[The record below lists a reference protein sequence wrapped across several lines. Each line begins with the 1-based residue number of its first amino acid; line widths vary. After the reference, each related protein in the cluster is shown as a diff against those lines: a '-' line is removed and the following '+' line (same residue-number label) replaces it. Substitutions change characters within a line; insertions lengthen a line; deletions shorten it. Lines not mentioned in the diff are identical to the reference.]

1 MIDDQQSPMFIHALE
16 SFEHGIFHYLEGGD
30 KDRKFAFLHL
40 DQAVELLLKE
50 KAVRIGKSI
59 YKKDNTTLNFHE
71 VFKSLE
77 NAAVK
82 VEEKPRLEEV
92 HDLRNNIQHK
102 GITPDE
108 RTTEFYA
115 KIVYKF
121 VKRFLREE
129 LDTSLEDC
137 LSVRY
142 RKKMEGIKDTLDLK
156 EASKLFWGYYEDLS
170 LDPQEK
176 VMTTFVLLEKY
187 IKGQWTEEDG
197 TLRGAI
203 RRLMLERGLF
213 FKDYKSEIDQ
223 IFDLRNRVLHK
234 GETPS
239 ELGIKEYL
247 TAMEIV
253 LKALVAPEKI

>member
-1 MIDDQQSPMFIHALE
+1 MFLHALE
-16 SFEHGIFHYLEGGD
+16 SFEHGIFHYLEGED

-59 YKKDNTTLNFHE
+59 YKKDNTTLYFHE

-121 VKRFLREE
+121 VKRFLEEE
-129 LDTSLEDC
+129 LDSKLEDS
-137 LSVRY
+137 LPAEYIV
-142 RKKMEGIKDTLDLK
+142 KMEGIKETYTK
-156 EASKLFWGYYEDLS
+156 EEVSTSIGEIREVALTI
-170 LDPQEK
+170 PQ
-176 VMTTFVLLEKY
+176 TAIISSFVVLEKFLESQR
-187 IKGQWTEEDG
+187 KEDEQ
-197 TLRGAI
+197 LFYRKI
-203 RRLMLERGLF
+203 INRLMTERGLNAQDYQ
-213 FKDYKSEIDQ
+213 KDVEFIVNTRNKIVHQGDKPTDDQ
-223 IFDLRNRVLHK
+223 IRLYLLAIEKVLRVL
-234 GETPS
+234 G
-239 ELGIKEYL
+239 
-247 TAMEIV
+247 
-253 LKALVAPEKI
+253 APEDLDF